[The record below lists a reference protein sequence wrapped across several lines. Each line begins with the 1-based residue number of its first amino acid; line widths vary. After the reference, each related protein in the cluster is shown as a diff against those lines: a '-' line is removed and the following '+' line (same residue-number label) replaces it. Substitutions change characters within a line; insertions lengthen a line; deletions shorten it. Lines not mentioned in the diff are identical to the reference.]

1 MQNKHGGLIRSHD
14 RHRKRCVP
22 NSLTQCGFYVM
33 ESTVSSNYTRNI
45 HRPSTP
51 EKEVNRKENTVNKI
65 AKGRQIRKSTHAQI
79 PILAKVLFH
88 YVMFCDKENRDLS
101 SKVYRVSFS
110 RIS

>member
-1 MQNKHGGLIRSHD
+1 MQSKHGGLIGSHD
-14 RHRKRCVP
+14 GHRKRCVP
-22 NSLTQCGFYVM
+22 NSLTQCSFHVM
-33 ESTVSSNYTRNI
+33 ESTVSSNYIRDI

-51 EKEVNRKENTVNKI
+51 EKEVNRKENTVDKI

-101 SKVYRVSFS
+101 SKIYRVSFS